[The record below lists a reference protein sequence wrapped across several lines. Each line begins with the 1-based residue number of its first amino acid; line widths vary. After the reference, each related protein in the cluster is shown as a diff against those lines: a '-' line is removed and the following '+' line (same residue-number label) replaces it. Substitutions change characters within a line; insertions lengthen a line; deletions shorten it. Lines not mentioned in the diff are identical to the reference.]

1 MESQAVFQAE
11 ERSSQISFLFEL
23 GPCGALVRP
32 PLADVVVLVAAL
44 DLPARVAGV
53 GLQIEAG
60 AVQLVALWNE
70 VSATM

>member
-1 MESQAVFQAE
+1 M
-11 ERSSQISFLFEL
+11 R
-23 GPCGALVRP
+23 C